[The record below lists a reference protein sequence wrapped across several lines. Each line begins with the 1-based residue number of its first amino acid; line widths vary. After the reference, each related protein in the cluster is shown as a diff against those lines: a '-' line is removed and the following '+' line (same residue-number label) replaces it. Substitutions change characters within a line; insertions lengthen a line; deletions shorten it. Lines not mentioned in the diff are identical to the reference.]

1 MTFIIVIAQN
11 STVCMNCLP
20 ADDSSSGSSRCA
32 LAAEGYFLNPSNTKS
47 EPCPEG
53 ASCYGQEDVPRPK
66 RVRFCIA
73 CQL

>member
-1 MTFIIVIAQN
+1 MTLIIVITQI
-11 STVCMNCLP
+11 STVCVDCP
-20 ADDSSSGSSRCA
+20 VADDSSVGSSRCA
-32 LAAEGYFLNPSNTKS
+32 LAAKGYFLNPSNTKS